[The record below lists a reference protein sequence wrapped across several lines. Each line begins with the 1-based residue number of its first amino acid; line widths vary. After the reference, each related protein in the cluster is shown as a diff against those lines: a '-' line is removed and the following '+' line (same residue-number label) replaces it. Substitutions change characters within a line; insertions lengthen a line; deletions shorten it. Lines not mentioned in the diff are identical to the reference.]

1 MNIIHFVSRITVQ
14 KERNVR
20 QGFEA
25 GNSHRSKGRPHK
37 ALVTREKIA
46 KAALTIVGE
55 EGYEKLTMARIARRL
70 NVGTSALYNHL
81 SGKDDLL
88 ALIEDAVMEQVE
100 CSSLYAALEATPT
113 LSPRDALIRWAT
125 SYRDVCARHVPLV
138 RIIALTP
145 ISGAPRTVEMYEV
158 LARVLK
164 LTGLPS
170 SAIMP
175 RIVALESFIYGSAY
189 DVHAPEDIFDLPVDS
204 EARAPALA
212 DARGAF
218 SPDASMAE
226 SQDQRNPYADE
237 PFRLGLEALLSDLPD
252 EKNS

>member
-1 MNIIHFVSRITVQ
+1 M
-14 KERNVR
+14 
-20 QGFEA
+20 
-25 GNSHRSKGRPHK
+25 
-37 ALVTREKIA
+37 
-46 KAALTIVGE
+46 
-55 EGYEKLTMARIARRL
+55 
-70 NVGTSALYNHL
+70 
-81 SGKDDLL
+81 L

-100 CSSLYAALEATPT
+100 CGSLYAALESDPKI
-113 LSPRDALIRWAT
+113 SPRDALVSWAT

-164 LTGLPS
+164 QTGLPN

-189 DVHAPEDIFDLPVDS
+189 DVHAPEDIFDLPMDS

-218 SPDASMAE
+218 LPAASAE
-226 SQDQRNPYADE
+226 KGAEESNPYADE
-237 PFRLGLEALLSDLPD
+237 PFRLGLEALLADLPE
-252 EKNS
+252 EKIG

>member
-25 GNSHRSKGRPHK
+25 VNSHRPKGRPHK

-46 KAALTIVGE
+46 QAALTIVGE

-100 CSSLYAALEATPT
+100 CSSLYAALEATPA
-113 LSPRDALIRWAT
+113 LSPRDALKRWAM

-204 EARAPALA
+204 EAHAPALA

-218 SPDASMAE
+218 LPAVSIEDRAE
-226 SQDQRNPYADE
+226 KKNPYADE

>member
-1 MNIIHFVSRITVQ
+1 
-14 KERNVR
+14 
-20 QGFEA
+20 
-25 GNSHRSKGRPHK
+25 
-37 ALVTREKIA
+37 
-46 KAALTIVGE
+46 
-55 EGYEKLTMARIARRL
+55 
-70 NVGTSALYNHL
+70 
-81 SGKDDLL
+81 
-88 ALIEDAVMEQVE
+88 
-100 CSSLYAALEATPT
+100 
-113 LSPRDALIRWAT
+113 
-125 SYRDVCARHVPLV
+125 
-138 RIIALTP
+138 
-145 ISGAPRTVEMYEV
+145 MYEV

-212 DARGAF
+212 DACGAF